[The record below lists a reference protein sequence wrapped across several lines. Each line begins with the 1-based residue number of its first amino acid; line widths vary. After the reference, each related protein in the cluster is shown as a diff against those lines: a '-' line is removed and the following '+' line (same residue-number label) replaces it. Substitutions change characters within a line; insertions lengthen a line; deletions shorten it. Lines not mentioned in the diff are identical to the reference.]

1 MMTSHSDPGDQER
14 GTRRKPHRA
23 APLPA
28 PGQNDLFRDT
38 QPPKSPSEGE
48 QRKEKAL
55 EKHEKS
61 SRAPLI
67 RYLRTEL
74 RALIR
79 KRESLAGALRQFNDS
94 TGTIDG
100 KAFVT
105 ADDAVR
111 ILKESKVVPHTEDG
125 EEEPRNWLGALFREP
140 GWVFTGKTV
149 PSLRPEANGRH
160 VRAWRWEGA

>member
-14 GTRRKPHRA
+14 GTRRKPRPA

-28 PGQNDLFRDT
+28 PGQIDAFRDT
-38 QPPKSPSEGE
+38 QPPKGPSEGE
-48 QRKEKAL
+48 ERKERAL
-55 EKHEKS
+55 ERHENS

-74 RALIR
+74 RALLR
-79 KRESLAGALRQFNDS
+79 KRDSLRQGLAFFNDPV
-94 TGTIDG
+94 GTIDG
-100 KAFVT
+100 KVFVT

-125 EEEPRNWLGALFREP
+125 LEEPRNWLGALFREP

-160 VRAWRWEGA
+160 VRAWRWEEE

>member
-1 MMTSHSDPGDQER
+1 MMTSHSDPGEQER
-14 GTRRKPHRA
+14 GKRRKPRPA
-23 APLPA
+23 APQPA
-28 PGQNDLFRDT
+28 PRQNDLFRDT
-38 QPPKSPSEGE
+38 QPPKGPSEGE
-48 QRKEKAL
+48 KRKEQAL
-55 EKHEKS
+55 DRHERS

-67 RYLRTEL
+67 RYLRGEL
-74 RALIR
+74 RVLLR
-79 KRESLAGALRQFNDS
+79 KRDSLGRALAHFNDS
-94 TGTIDG
+94 TGMIDG

-125 EEEPRNWLGALFREP
+125 TEEPRNWLGALFREP

-160 VRAWRWEGA
+160 VRAWRWEEA